1 MSDTPTNR
9 LAFRSLTRRGF
20 LGGMTLLGVGALV
33 ACSSGGGATTGSTPA
48 AGAAAGGAAS
58 TSVTVNFTAD
68 NKYDPASVTVA
79 KGGTVTW
86 TNPST
91 NTLQH
96 SATFDP
102 SKAVNKADASL
113 PSGVAPWD
121 SGLIDPGKTATH
133 TFTDVGTYKYF
144 CVPHETLGM
153 LGTIIVQ

>member
-1 MSDTPTNR
+1 MSDTPTYR
-9 LAFRSLTRRGF
+9 LAPRSLTRRGF

-33 ACSSGGGATTGSTPA
+33 ACSSGGGSTSGATPA
-48 AGAAAGGAAS
+48 TGAAGGAAA
-58 TSVTVNFTAD
+58 TSATINLTAD
-68 NKYDPASVTVA
+68 NKYDPASVTIA

-86 TNPST
+86 NNGST
-91 NTLQH
+91 IQH
-96 SATFDP
+96 SSTFDP

-133 TFTDVGTYKYF
+133 TFTDAGTYKYF

-153 LGTIIVQ
+153 VGTIIVQ